1 MSEATPQ
8 QLEQKPM
15 VENGLLLESP
25 GESSIAVRPN
35 LEQITA
41 PEKDEKGVMYVI
53 NMIGMYALFV
63 ISMIIIAWFGI
74 FSEV

>member
-1 MSEATPQ
+1 MSEATSQ
-8 QLEQKPM
+8 SLEQKPV
-15 VENGLLLESP
+15 VENGMLLESP
-25 GESSIAVRPN
+25 GESSIVTRPN
-35 LEQITA
+35 LEQVAA

-63 ISMIIIAWFGI
+63 ISMIVIAWFGI